1 MKNSIKYLLL
11 LVILFTNNSFA
22 QISSRQVDKI
32 AQMTEQLPVNYKG
45 FVDERYLISGEV
57 NSTFKLNIYLPLSY
71 NESEDIYPIMILTDA
86 SIGSGIAQSTF
97 DLLTWGKTIPEVIV
111 IGIDYPYTDM
121 TQLQR
126 YRFRDMMPTH
136 VEGYEP
142 SGDADKF
149 INFIEKELFPYIQ
162 NNYRV
167 DITDR
172 AFYGYSAG
180 GLLGSHILLEK
191 PYLFNRYVIGSP
203 AYWWD
208 DNEIIKRIQG
218 MDKVGGKSEIVIY
231 SYLGGN
237 ESDGMLNNWNTFN
250 NLLKEKISSL
260 IFRDQI
266 YKDETH
272 LSVYPA
278 AFSTAIKFIY
288 SNDVQ

>member
-1 MKNSIKYLLL
+1 MKTKLMLT
-11 LVILFTNNSFA
+11 VITFFLTIHCLKA
-22 QISSRQVDKI
+22 QVDKI

-167 DITDR
+167 DTTDR
-172 AFYGYSAG
+172 AFYGHSAG
-180 GLLGSHILLEK
+180 GNLGSHILLEK

-203 AYWWD
+203 GYYWD

-218 MDKVGGKSEIVIY
+218 MDKIGGKSEIVIY
-231 SYLGGN
+231 SYIESN
-237 ESDGMLNNWNTFN
+237 VSDGMLNNWNTFN
-250 NLLKEKISSL
+250 NLLKEKTSSQ
-260 IFRDQI
+260 IHFRDQI
-266 YKDETH
+266 YKDEGH
-272 LSVYPA
+272 FSVYLS

>member
-1 MKNSIKYLLL
+1 MKPKLMLT
-11 LVILFTNNSFA
+11 VITFFVTMHCLTA
-22 QISSRQVDKI
+22 QVDKI

-45 FVDERYLISGEV
+45 CVDERYLISSEV
-57 NSTFKLNIYLPLSY
+57 NSTYKLNIYLPLSY

-86 SIGSGIAQSTF
+86 SLGIGIAQTTF
-97 DLLTWGKTIPEVIV
+97 SLLTGVKTIPEVIV

-126 YRFRDMMPTH
+126 YLFRDMMPTH

-149 INFIEKELFPYIQ
+149 ISFIEKELFPYIQ

-167 DITDR
+167 DTTDR
-172 AFYGYSAG
+172 AFYGHSAG
-180 GLLGSHILLEK
+180 GNLGSHILLEK
-191 PYLFNRYVIGSP
+191 PYLFNRYVLGSP
-203 AYWWD
+203 GYYWD

-218 MDKVGGKSEIVIY
+218 MDMVGGKSEIVIY
-231 SYLGGN
+231 SYMGGN
-237 ESDGMLNNWNTFN
+237 EGDGMLNTWNTFN
-250 NLLKEKISSL
+250 NLLKEKISSQ
-260 IFRDQI
+260 IHFRDQI
-266 YKDETH
+266 YKDEDH
-272 LSVYPA
+272 LSVYLS

>member
-1 MKNSIKYLLL
+1 MKPI
-11 LVILFTNNSFA
+11 
-22 QISSRQVDKI
+22 DKI
-32 AQMTEQLPVNYKG
+32 AQMTKDLPVNYKG
-45 FVDERYLISGEV
+45 SVDERYLISSEV
-57 NSTFKLNIYLPLSY
+57 NSTFKLNICLPASY

-97 DLLTWGKTIPEVIV
+97 DLLTWDKTIPEVIV

-126 YRFRDMMPTH
+126 YRFRDMIPTH

-167 DITDR
+167 DTTDR
-172 AFYGYSAG
+172 AFYGHSAG

-203 AYWWD
+203 AYSWD

-218 MDKVGGKSEIVIY
+218 MDKVGDKSDIVIY
-231 SYLGGN
+231 SYIGGN
-237 ESDGMLNNWNTFN
+237 EGDGALNDWNTFN

-272 LSVYPA
+272 LSVYLS
-278 AFSTAIKFIY
+278 AFSTSIKFIY

>member
-1 MKNSIKYLLL
+1 MKTKLMLT
-11 LVILFTNNSFA
+11 VITFFVTLHCLTA
-22 QISSRQVDKI
+22 QVDKI
-32 AQMTEQLPVNYKG
+32 AQMTEKYPVNYMG
-45 FVDERYLISGEV
+45 FVDERYLISSEV
-57 NSTFKLNIYLPLSY
+57 NSTFKLNIYLPISY
-71 NESEDIYPIMILTDA
+71 TESEDIYPIMILTDA
-86 SIGSGIAQSTF
+86 YGASGIAQTTF
-97 DLLTWGKTIPEVIV
+97 DVLTGHNMIQEVIV

-167 DITDR
+167 DTTDR
-172 AFYGYSAG
+172 AFYGHSAAG
-180 GLLGSHILLEK
+180 NLGSHILLEK

-203 AYWWD
+203 GYWWD

-218 MDKVGGKSEIVIY
+218 MDKVGGKSEIVFY
-231 SYLGGN
+231 SYVGGN
-237 ESDGMLNNWNTFN
+237 ESDRMLNNWNTFN
-250 NLLKEKISSL
+250 NLLKEKISSQ
-260 IFRDQI
+260 IHFRDQI
-266 YKDETH
+266 YKDEGH
-272 LSVYPA
+272 ISVYML

-288 SNDVQ
+288 SNDAQ

>member
-1 MKNSIKYLLL
+1 MLT
-11 LVILFTNNSFA
+11 VITFFFTIHCLKA
-22 QISSRQVDKI
+22 QVDKI

-71 NESEDIYPIMILTDA
+71 SESEDIYPIMILTDA
-86 SIGSGIAQSTF
+86 SYGSGIAQTTF
-97 DLLTWGKTIPEVIV
+97 DALTMFKTIPEVIV

-126 YRFRDMMPTH
+126 YRFRDMVPTH

-142 SGDADKF
+142 SGEADKF

-167 DITDR
+167 DTTDR
-172 AFYGYSAG
+172 AYYGHSLG

-203 AYWWD
+203 SYWWD
-208 DNEIIKRIQG
+208 GNEIIKRIQG
-218 MDKVGGKSEIVIY
+218 MDKIGGKSDIVIY
-231 SYLGGN
+231 SYTEGN
-237 ESDGMLNNWNTFN
+237 VSDRTLNNWNTFN
-250 NLLKEKISSL
+250 NLLKEKTSSQ
-260 IFRDQI
+260 IHFKDQI
-266 YKDETH
+266 YKDEDH
-272 LSVYPA
+272 FSVYIS

-288 SNDVQ
+288 SNYVQ

>member
-1 MKNSIKYLLL
+1 MKTKLMLT
-11 LVILFTNNSFA
+11 VITFFVTLHCLTA
-22 QISSRQVDKI
+22 QVDKI
-32 AQMTEQLPVNYKG
+32 AQMTKDLDLPVNYKG
-45 FVDERYLISGEV
+45 CVDERYLISSEV
-57 NSTFKLNIYLPLSY
+57 NSTYKLNIYLPGSY

-86 SIGSGIAQSTF
+86 STGSGIAQTTF
-97 DLLTWGKTIPEVIV
+97 DILTWFTTFPDVIV

-126 YRFRDMMPTH
+126 YRFRDMTSTH

-167 DITDR
+167 DTTDR
-172 AFYGYSAG
+172 AYYGHSLG
-180 GLLGSHILLEK
+180 GSLGSHILLEK

-203 AYWWD
+203 SYWWD

-231 SYLGGN
+231 SYMGGS

-250 NLLKEKISSL
+250 NLLKEKISFQ
-260 IFRDQI
+260 IHFGDQI
-266 YKDETH
+266 YKDEGH
-272 LSVYPA
+272 FSVYLS

-288 SNDVQ
+288 SNDAQ

>member
-1 MKNSIKYLLL
+1 MKTKLMLT
-11 LVILFTNNSFA
+11 VITFFLTIHGLKA
-22 QISSRQVDKI
+22 QVDKI
-32 AQMTEQLPVNYKG
+32 SQMVERLALSVNYKG
-45 FVDERYLISGEV
+45 CIDERYLISSEV
-57 NSTFKLNIYLPLSY
+57 NSTFKLNIYLPLTY

-86 SIGSGIAQSTF
+86 YAASGIAQSTF
-97 DLLTWGKTIPEVIV
+97 DILTGHKMIPEVIV
-111 IGIDYPYTDM
+111 IGIDYPYTNQ

-126 YRFRDMMPTH
+126 NRFRDMLPTH

-167 DITDR
+167 DTTDR
-172 AFYGYSAG
+172 AFYGHSAAG
-180 GLLGSHILLEK
+180 ILGSHILLEK

-203 AYWWD
+203 AYYWD

-218 MDKVGGKSEIVIY
+218 MDKVGGKSDIVFY
-231 SYLGGN
+231 SYVGGN
-237 ESDGMLNNWNTFN
+237 EGDGMLNNWNTFN
-250 NLLKEKISSL
+250 NLLKEKISPQI

-266 YKDETH
+266 YKDEGH
-272 LSVYPA
+272 LSVYLS

-288 SNDVQ
+288 SNDDQ

>member
-1 MKNSIKYLLL
+1 MKTKLMLT
-11 LVILFTNNSFA
+11 VITLFLTIHCLKA
-22 QISSRQVDKI
+22 QVDKI

-86 SIGSGIAQSTF
+86 CLGSGIAQTTF
-97 DLLTWGKTIPEVIV
+97 DLLTWKKTIPEVIV

-167 DITDR
+167 DTTDR
-172 AFYGYSAG
+172 AFYGHSAG
-180 GLLGSHILLEK
+180 GNLGSHILLEK

-203 AYWWD
+203 GYYWD

-231 SYLGGN
+231 SYIEDN
-237 ESDGMLNNWNTFN
+237 VSDGMLNNWNTFN
-250 NLLKEKISSL
+250 NLLKEKISSQIL
-260 IFRDQI
+260 FRDQI
-266 YKDETH
+266 YKDEGH
-272 LSVYPA
+272 YSVYLS

>member
-1 MKNSIKYLLL
+1 MKTKLMLT
-11 LVILFTNNSFA
+11 VITFFVTLHCLTA
-22 QISSRQVDKI
+22 QVDKI
-32 AQMTEQLPVNYKG
+32 AQITEQYPVKYKG
-45 FVDERYLISGEV
+45 SVDERYLISSEV
-57 NSTFKLNIYLPLSY
+57 NSTFKLNIYLPISY

-86 SIGSGIAQSTF
+86 CLGSGIAQTTF
-97 DLLTWGKTIPEVIV
+97 DLLTWKKTIPEVIV

-142 SGDADKF
+142 SGEADKF

-167 DITDR
+167 DTTDR
-172 AFYGYSAG
+172 AFYGHSAG
-180 GLLGSHILLEK
+180 GNLGSHILLEK

-203 AYWWD
+203 AYYWD

-231 SYLGGN
+231 SYMGGN
-237 ESDGMLNNWNTFN
+237 EGDGMLNNWNTFN
-250 NLLKEKISSL
+250 NLLKEKISSQ
-260 IFRDQI
+260 IHFRDQI
-266 YKDETH
+266 YKDEGH
-272 LSVYPA
+272 YSVYLS

-288 SNDVQ
+288 SDDAQ

>member
-1 MKNSIKYLLL
+1 MKTKLMLT
-11 LVILFTNNSFA
+11 VITFFVTLHCLTA
-22 QISSRQVDKI
+22 QVDKI
-32 AQMTEQLPVNYKG
+32 AQITEQYPVKYKG
-45 FVDERYLISGEV
+45 SVDERYLISSEV
-57 NSTFKLNIYLPLSY
+57 NSTFKLNIYLPISY

-86 SIGSGIAQSTF
+86 CLGSGIAQTTF
-97 DLLTWGKTIPEVIV
+97 DLLTWKKTIPEVIV

-142 SGDADKF
+142 SGEADKF

-167 DITDR
+167 DTTDR
-172 AFYGYSAG
+172 AFYGHSAG
-180 GLLGSHILLEK
+180 GNLGSHILLEK

-203 AYWWD
+203 AYYWD

-231 SYLGGN
+231 SYMGGN
-237 ESDGMLNNWNTFN
+237 EGDGMLNNWNTFN
-250 NLLKEKISSL
+250 NLLKEKISSQ
-260 IFRDQI
+260 IHFRDQI
-266 YKDETH
+266 YKDEGH
-272 LSVYPA
+272 YSVYLS

-288 SNDVQ
+288 SNDAQ

>member
-1 MKNSIKYLLL
+1 MKTKLMLT
-11 LVILFTNNSFA
+11 VITFFVTMHCLTA
-22 QISSRQVDKI
+22 QVDII
-32 AQMTEQLPVNYKG
+32 AQMTEQLSVNYNG
-45 FVDERYLISGEV
+45 YIDERYLISSEV

-86 SIGSGIAQSTF
+86 AFGSGIAQSTF
-97 DLLTWGKTIPEVIV
+97 DILTCDKTIPEVIV

-121 TQLQR
+121 TQFQR

-167 DITDR
+167 DTTDR
-172 AFYGYSAG
+172 AFYGHSAG
-180 GLLGSHILLEK
+180 GNLGSHILLEK

-203 AYWWD
+203 GYFWD
-208 DNEIIKRIQG
+208 NNEIIKRIQG
-218 MDKVGGKSEIVIY
+218 MDKVGGKSDIVFY
-231 SYLGGN
+231 SYIEDN
-237 ESDGMLNNWNTFN
+237 VSDGTLNNWNTFN
-250 NLLKEKISSL
+250 NLLKEKTSSQL

-266 YKDETH
+266 YKDEDH
-272 LSVYPA
+272 FSVYLS
-278 AFSTAIKFIY
+278 AFSKAIKFIY
-288 SNDVQ
+288 SNDAQ

>member
-32 AQMTEQLPVNYKG
+32 AQMTEQLPVNYIG
-45 FVDERYLISGEV
+45 SVDVRYLISSEV
-57 NSTFKLNIYLPLSY
+57 NSTFKLIIDLPHSY

-86 SIGSGIAQSTF
+86 YGASGIAQSTF
-97 DLLTWGKTIPEVIV
+97 DCLTLWKTIPEVIV

-167 DITDR
+167 DTTDR
-172 AFYGYSAG
+172 AFYGHSAG
-180 GLLGSHILLEK
+180 GNLGSHILLEK

-203 AYWWD
+203 GYDWD

-218 MDKVGGKSEIVIY
+218 MDKVGDKSDIVIY
-231 SYLGGN
+231 SYIGGN
-237 ESDGMLNNWNTFN
+237 EGDVTLNNWNTFN

-266 YKDETH
+266 YKDEHH